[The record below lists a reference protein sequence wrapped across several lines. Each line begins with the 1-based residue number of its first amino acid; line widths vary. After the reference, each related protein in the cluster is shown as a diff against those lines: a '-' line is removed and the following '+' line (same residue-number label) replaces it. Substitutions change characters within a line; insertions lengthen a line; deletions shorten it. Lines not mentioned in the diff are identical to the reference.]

1 MPQLGLA
8 KQAQQLSFFPE
19 LQAEQATDWTTD
31 QWRTPN
37 TKKQPLVSLVTVA
50 LGGVIGIDPVADYHR
65 QIPAQRHITEGMNS
79 LAFSWEC
86 PARSAFVN
94 PPFSRPQLFFKE
106 LLAQR
111 KKGAIAEAILLV
123 PTRCTG
129 DVVMGELIDDNADAI
144 AFWRGRIAFLN
155 AQGRPQKGA
164 DFNCC
169 FVYIGDQHQR
179 FKEAFD
185 SYASVFFNAK
195 KLRTDALNNPS

>member
-1 MPQLGLA
+1 MPQQALDSLEE
-8 KQAQQLSFFPE
+8 AQQLSFFPE
-19 LQAEQATDWTTD
+19 LQEEAETSKWTTD
-31 QWRTPN
+31 RWRTPD
-37 TKKQPLVSLVTVA
+37 TRKQPIVSLVTAA

-79 LAFSWEC
+79 LAFSWEN

-106 LLAQR
+106 LLVQR
-111 KKGAIAEAILLV
+111 KKGVIAEAILLV

-129 DVVMGELIDDNADAI
+129 DVVMGELIDQHCDAI

-155 AQGRPQKGA
+155 AKGHPQKGA

-169 FVYIGDQHQR
+169 LVYIGKESQR
-179 FKEAFD
+179 FRKTFKP
-185 SYASVFFNAK
+185 YASVFFNSQN
-195 KLRTDALNNPS
+195 LGE